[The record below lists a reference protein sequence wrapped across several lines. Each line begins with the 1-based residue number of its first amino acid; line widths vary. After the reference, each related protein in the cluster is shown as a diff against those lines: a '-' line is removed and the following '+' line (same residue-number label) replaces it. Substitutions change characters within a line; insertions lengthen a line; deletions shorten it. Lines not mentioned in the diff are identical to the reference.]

1 MRTITR
7 SRLLVFGAT
16 ATIALIAQAW
26 AEVQPQ
32 TAAKVEGNDSA
43 AAADTL
49 QAIVVTGSRVITNG
63 NDSPTP
69 VTLIR
74 TEDLM
79 KFQPT
84 TLADALNELPVFS
97 GSKNQASNPIGLGA
111 FGGGNPSANQ
121 LNLRNLGL
129 TDTLLLMDGQRLVPT
144 LITGTLDVDLIPDML
159 IQRVDM
165 VTGGVSAV
173 YGSDAVAGVVNYVTD
188 KNFNGVKVEAQ
199 GGVSNYGDDQS
210 YKMGIAGGT
219 SLFDGRA
226 HIEGSVQRY
235 TNAGILQATDRPYGE
250 GFGVPGTGT
259 ASNPYTLL
267 SNLRSSNST
276 YGGLI
281 TSGPLKGYTFQGNG
295 IATPFVNGTP
305 TGTPTTQIGGDGAL
319 PDPSLVAPEQMN
331 QFFGRFDMNF
341 TDNFKGHLQA
351 IYSDKK
357 DYQEGN
363 GFVMLNYKLPSNDP
377 FLSSAQQAQ
386 LSAAGPTFNF
396 SKTFSLDD
404 MPRIKSFAE
413 TEQAQFNAGLEG
425 KLGKYDWS
433 TNLNYGRSALYNTQF
448 NNFNLQNLSAALNA
462 TINPA
467 SGQVVCS
474 STLTNPTANPGCVPL
489 NPFGPTA
496 ASPSATNYITG
507 DTHYTAVYDL
517 YDANAQISGPLFNTW
532 AGPVVSALSLEWHQL
547 TFQSSTDAPSSELQ
561 NCTGLPYN
569 CSPTSVV
576 WQNSLQGS
584 PQVHQTVSEAALE
597 FNVPLLSDK
606 FLAKSLSVDLAA
618 RGVSYSTVGTYF
630 PYKFGPEWRVTDDFR
645 LRGTYSRDISAL
657 TLYELF
663 QPTSVTLQ
671 TLEDLLTKLTY
682 TTPSYNEGNPQLK
695 AQVAHTRTL
704 GFVWQPQ
711 GTGFSIS
718 SDWYHITIDH
728 YILQVNPYQNQFQQ
742 ACYLSGGSSP
752 FCSQIIRPSYTDPSP
767 TNLVTSWIADFV
779 NIGSLETWGDD
790 LEMNYGGRVMDHR
803 FNIRLLASY
812 QPHLIYK
819 EAGNDTYD
827 LGGVA
832 NGPTPLTATPSVRAT
847 GIATLGVTNELTLT
861 VAERWRNPM
870 KLTGNVTG
878 IYAGNVFV
886 PNHVAAI
893 GYTDLNVSYQ
903 FGGLGNVETYLNIGN
918 LFNSTPPPATL
929 TINQNGPGPG
939 FASSDDEVGRYFIVG
954 LRAKF

>member
-1 MRTITR
+1 MINK
-7 SRLLVFGAT
+7 LAPLVLGMT
-16 ATIALIAQAW
+16 AAIALTIQAQAQ
-26 AEVQPQ
+26 VQSP
-32 TAAKVEGNDSA
+32 AKPEANVSEGASD
-43 AAADTL
+43 DIVP
-49 QAIVVTGSRVITNG
+49 IVVTGSRVISNG

-69 VTLIR
+69 VTVVQ
-74 TEDLM
+74 TDDLM
-79 KFQPT
+79 KLQPT

-129 TDTLLLMDGQRLVPT
+129 TDTLVLMDGQRLVPT

-188 KNFNGVKVEAQ
+188 KNFNGVKVVAQ
-199 GGVSNYGDDQS
+199 GGVSNYSDDQS
-210 YKMGIAGGT
+210 FKLGIAGGK
-219 SLFDGRA
+219 SLFDGRV
-226 HIEGSVQRY
+226 HVEGSVQRY
-235 TNAGILQATDRPYGE
+235 TSAGILQATDRPYGD
-250 GFGVPGTGT
+250 GYGVPGTGT

-267 SNLRSSNST
+267 NGLRSSNST

-281 TSGPLKGYTFQGNG
+281 TSGPLKGYTFQSNG
-295 IATPFVNGTP
+295 IATPFVNGVP
-305 TGTPTTQIGGDGAL
+305 TGTPTTQVGGDGAL
-319 PDPSLVAPEQMN
+319 PDPSLVAPEQMD
-331 QFFGRFDMNF
+331 QFFGRLDVNF
-341 TDNFKGHLQA
+341 NDNLKGHVQA

-357 DYQEGN
+357 DYQLGN

-377 FLSSAQQAQ
+377 FLPPAMQAQ

-413 TEQAQFNAGLEG
+413 TEQAQVTAGLEG
-425 KLGKYDWS
+425 KLFKYDWS
-433 TNLNYGRSALYNTQF
+433 ANVNYGRSTLYNTQF
-448 NNFNLQNLSAALNA
+448 NNVNLQNLSAALDA

-467 SGQVVCS
+467 NGQVACR

-496 ASPSATNYITG
+496 ASPSATSYITG
-507 DTHYTAVYDL
+507 DTNYTATYDL
-517 YDANAQISGPLFNTW
+517 YDANAQISGELFNTW
-532 AGPVVSALSLEWHQL
+532 AGPVVSALSLEWRQL
-547 TFQSSTDAPSSELQ
+547 VFQSSTDAPSSELQ

-569 CSPTSVV
+569 CSTTGVE
-576 WQNSLQGS
+576 WQNSLEGS
-584 PQVHQTVSEAALE
+584 APVHQTVSEAALE
-597 FNVPLLSDK
+597 FNVPLLKDV
-606 FLAKSLSVDLAA
+606 FLAKSVSVDLAA

-630 PYKFGPEWRVTDDFR
+630 PYKFGPEWRVTNDFR
-645 LRGTYSRDISAL
+645 FRGTYSRDISAP

-671 TLEDLLTKLTY
+671 TVEDLLTKLTY
-682 TTPSYNEGNPQLK
+682 TTPSYNEGNADLK

-704 GFVWQPQ
+704 GFVWQPE
-711 GTGFSIS
+711 GTGFSLS

-752 FCSQIIRPSYTDPSP
+752 FCAQIIRPSYTDTSP
-767 TNLVTSWIADFV
+767 TNLITGWIADYV

-790 LEMNYGGRVMDHR
+790 LEMNYAGRVMDHR
-803 FNIRLLASY
+803 FSIRVLGSY
-812 QPHLIYK
+812 QPHLVYR

-847 GIATLGVTNELTLT
+847 AIGTLGITNNLTVN

-870 KLTGNVTG
+870 KLTGNTTG
-878 IYAGNVFV
+878 IYAGNVFE
-886 PNHVAAI
+886 PNHVPSV
-893 GYTDLNVSYQ
+893 GYTDLNISYQ
-903 FGGLGNVETYLNIGN
+903 FGGFGEVETYLNIAN
-918 LFNSTPPPATL
+918 LFNTFPPPATL
-929 TINQNGPGPG
+929 TINQTGPGPG
-939 FASSDDEVGRYFIVG
+939 FASSDDPVGRYFILG